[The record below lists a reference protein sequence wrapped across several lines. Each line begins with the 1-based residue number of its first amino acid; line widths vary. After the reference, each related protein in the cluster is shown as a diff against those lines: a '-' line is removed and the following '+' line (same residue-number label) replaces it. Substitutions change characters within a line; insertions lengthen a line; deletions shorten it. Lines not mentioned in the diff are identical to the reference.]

1 MAKKIPTSIKSNKKT
16 SNLFDKIEHYMTVMF
31 ELMTMFY
38 FRLATKGVLNPTDEE
53 IAEFRRNAEEKARED
68 MLNVFEETIKK
79 MK

>member
-1 MAKKIPTSIKSNKKT
+1 
-16 SNLFDKIEHYMTVMF
+16 MTVMF